1 MGGREA
7 AVDRG
12 GGGGAAAGHGGAR
25 QDPLHLALP
34 HRRLLLGGQGIYSP
48 ITSRSSVTRYDASI
62 LAVDLRLLVGGLPVL
77 GADSRVP
84 SDLRS

>member
-12 GGGGAAAGHGGAR
+12 GGGGSAAGHGGAR

-34 HRRLLLGGQGIYSP
+34 HRRLLLGGQGIIVHKLSHTYP
-48 ITSRSSVTRYDASI
+48 VF
-62 LAVDLRLLVGGLPVL
+62 LDLLM
-77 GADSRVP
+77 AI
-84 SDLRS
+84 

>member
-1 MGGREA
+1 MGAREA
-7 AVDRG
+7 AVNRG

-48 ITSRSSVTRYDASI
+48 IPFRSSVSRYDA
-62 LAVDLRLLVGGLPVL
+62 ATRG
-77 GADSRVP
+77 
-84 SDLRS
+84 